1 MRENTESIITLA
13 GSSISLVGLARSGH
27 FHRNNQKGYKTL
39 FLPSVQ
45 AGELFLLRFIQL
57 QIVEQRG
64 NWTRDWNWIN
74 KVLLFRLLRD
84 RTGLSSVISRTAI
97 NLLLRRES
105 QLLLTVFFIIH
116 IILFLSRL
124 QYVMLLLNSDAVS
137 IISNMNNLSER
148 DTTSYKMI
156 LNRNTA
162 APPALSS
169 STFSV

>member
-13 GSSISLVGLARSGH
+13 GSSISLVGLVRSGH
-27 FHRNNQKGYKTL
+27 FQGNNQKGYKTL
-39 FLPSVQ
+39 FLSWVQ
-45 AGELFLLRFIQL
+45 GGQLFLLRFIQL

-64 NWTRDWNWIN
+64 NWTQDWSWIN
-74 KVLLFRLLRD
+74 RLLRD
-84 RTGLSSVISRTAI
+84 RTGLSGAVISRTAI

-105 QLLLTVFFIIH
+105 LLLLTVFFIIH

-162 APPALSS
+162 ASPALSS
-169 STFSV
+169 FTFSL